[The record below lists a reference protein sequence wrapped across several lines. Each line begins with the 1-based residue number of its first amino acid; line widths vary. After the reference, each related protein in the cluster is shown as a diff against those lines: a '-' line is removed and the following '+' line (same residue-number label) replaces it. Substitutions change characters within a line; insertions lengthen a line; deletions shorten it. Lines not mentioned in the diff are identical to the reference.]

1 MCDYLLHQG
10 DRFGELPGADKLFP
24 VLGLGNSSDCHLQ
37 RLIPEWVGPIIRFRD
52 SCRLFRQSS

>member
-1 MCDYLLHQG
+1 LCDCLLHLS

-24 VLGLGNSSDCHLQ
+24 ALDLGDLAHHHLQ